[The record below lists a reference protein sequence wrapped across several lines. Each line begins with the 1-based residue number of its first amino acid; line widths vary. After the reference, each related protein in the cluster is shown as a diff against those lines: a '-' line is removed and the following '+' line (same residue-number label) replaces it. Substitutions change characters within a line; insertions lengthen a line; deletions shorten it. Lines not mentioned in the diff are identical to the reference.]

1 MVVSPAVE
9 QLIAESEALT
19 AVLACV
25 EGTGNREEADRLVE
39 QALRGHSDASLEGV
53 LTQFAMERIVGEAHG
68 AVPQVEPA
76 SEPFERQLFETT
88 ALAWIRWATGTELER
103 AQGALRDLQEVD
115 GYQPQGG
122 ALHLM
127 TLRPWQLAV
136 EALLG
141 GNSQEARRL
150 FKRST
155 ELGGQCGTET
165 NPAVQWTYASSFYLD
180 LL

>member
-25 EGTGNREEADRLVE
+25 EGKGNREEAERLVQ
-39 QALRGHSDASLEGV
+39 QALRGHIDESPEGI
-53 LTQFAMERIVGEAHG
+53 LTRFAMERIVGVAHG
-68 AVPQVEPA
+68 AVPEREPVD
-76 SEPFERQLFETT
+76 EPFERRLFETT
-88 ALAWIRWATGTELER
+88 ALAWIRWATGTELELAR
-103 AQGALRDLQEVD
+103 GDLLQLQEVGD
-115 GYQPQGG
+115 YQPQGG

-136 EALLG
+136 GALLG
-141 GNSQEARRL
+141 GDTQEARRL

-165 NPAVQWTYASSFYLD
+165 NPAVQWTYAASLYVG
-180 LL
+180 

>member
-1 MVVSPAVE
+1 MSPAVE
-9 QLIAESEALT
+9 QLIAESEALS

-25 EGTGNREEADRLVE
+25 EGQGNREGTERLVE
-39 QALRGHSDASLEGV
+39 RALRGHSDESPEGV
-53 LTQFAMERIVGEAHG
+53 LTRFAMERIVGVPHS
-68 AVPQVEPA
+68 AVPERKLA
-76 SEPFERQLFETT
+76 SRPFERRLFEAT
-88 ALAWIRWATGTELER
+88 ALAWIRWATGTDLEL
-103 AQGALRDLQEVD
+103 AQEGLRQLQEVE

-136 EALLG
+136 GALLG
-141 GNSQEARRL
+141 GNLQEARRL

-165 NPAVQWTYASSFYLD
+165 NPAVQWTYAASFYLD
-180 LL
+180 